1 MPVLQMELIN
11 NFTCKIYVDND
22 EIYSGD
28 LSEIPEKYRNRIIH
42 DICEWADSLGKR
54 GVNELLYSHLAW
66 YEKRAPFCDDCD
78 SYEDL
83 DSNNCSNC
91 SSELQEK
98 YIHDR
103 NEKIDKILTCIGM
116 ISKIEVGQ

>member
-1 MPVLQMELIN
+1 MPALQMEETN

-28 LSEIPEKYRNRIIH
+28 LSEIPEKYRNRIIR
-42 DICEWADSLGKR
+42 DISEWADSLGKR

-66 YEKRAPFCDDCD
+66 YEKIASYCNSCD
-78 SYEDL
+78 SYEDS

-91 SSELQEK
+91 SSELEQK

-116 ISKIEVGQ
+116 ISKIEIG

>member
-1 MPVLQMELIN
+1 MPALQMEQIT

-28 LSEIPEKYRNRIIH
+28 LSEIPEKYRNRIIR
-42 DICEWADSLGKR
+42 DISEWADSLGKR

-66 YEKRAPFCDDCD
+66 YEKRAPFCEDCN
-78 SYEDL
+78 SYENSDVI
-83 DSNNCSNC
+83 NCSNC
-91 SSELQEK
+91 SSEMQEK
-98 YIHDR
+98 YTHDR
-103 NEKIDKILTCIGM
+103 NEKIDIILTCIGM